1 MHIYVLLNL
10 KNNLIY
16 LKGSLTVLGKLQ
28 FRTNTNK
35 DELNQL
41 LLINDFFAFTAH
53 ANAVT

>member
-16 LKGSLTVLGKLQ
+16 LKGSLKVLGKLQ
-28 FRTNTNK
+28 FRTNTNS
-35 DELNQL
+35 DELNPL

-53 ANAVT
+53 ANAIT